1 MILAELLGV
10 VLKTEIVYLNKYND
24 EYGMSEIILDCEPF
38 ENLSSNSEYWSHKV
52 LWITSMVSLVGQP
65 ILQIEIAA

>member
-1 MILAELLGV
+1 MTLAELLDV

-38 ENLSSNSEYWSHKV
+38 ENLSSNSEYWSHNV
-52 LWITSMVSLVGQP
+52 LWITSMVSIVGQP